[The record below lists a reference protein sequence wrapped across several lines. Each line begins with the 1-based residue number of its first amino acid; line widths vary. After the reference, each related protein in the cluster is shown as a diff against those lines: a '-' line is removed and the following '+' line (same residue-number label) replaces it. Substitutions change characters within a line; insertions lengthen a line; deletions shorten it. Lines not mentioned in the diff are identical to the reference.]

1 MWSVSFVWHKCRM
14 RAMPPFGRKSMADV
28 FRMIK
33 QLCCILII
41 NTIVQFLVNCMFQ
54 PLDMFAPLVYGCFAL
69 QLLDPS
75 ARTPVSHRCV
85 CVCVYSSKHVVLYL
99 FSLFGLVLCCCQWF
113 VQEVQG
119 VPIEILPAKM
129 LETMSV
135 DPQFA
140 LLGIFQVDSSWFYL
154 ISRLFFE
161 TEQSAA
167 KQERHQKGI
176 RFLSCLCLMAA
187 SGQWHQLCAS
197 FWKNRLSHLVLSW
210 LA

>member
-1 MWSVSFVWHKCRM
+1 MNILCLRLYKTTLGEVMWSVSFVWHKCRM

-85 CVCVYSSKHVVLYL
+85 CVCVCAYTVRSML
-99 FSLFGLVLCCCQWF
+99 FYICSAYLVL
-113 VQEVQG
+113 
-119 VPIEILPAKM
+119 
-129 LETMSV
+129 
-135 DPQFA
+135 
-140 LLGIFQVDSSWFYL
+140 FYVVVND
-154 ISRLFFE
+154 LFRKFRAFP
-161 TEQSAA
+161 S
-167 KQERHQKGI
+167 K
-176 RFLSCLCLMAA
+176 FCLRRCLRP
-187 SGQWHQLCAS
+187 C
-197 FWKNRLSHLVLSW
+197 R
-210 LA
+210 